1 MKLSGVVG
9 TYSWCP
15 SSSSLTRG
23 LLKVQCAAVREDS
36 HCARRK
42 HLEIAPSRSPWFVSA
57 GLEMMLGWRDG
68 ETRRFTS
75 SFSLYSRPISNFPS
89 SSAFLSITPP
99 SPSNSTLRAAKSISA
114 CNLFCSGRARTWS
127 ACSLQASGGSFQLWR
142 ARMDLYLEP
151 CKDELREEFPAG
163 RCKRRKEGPTTKK
176 QCQASNQAGLGCLW
190 LSGCRPLTSNVTD
203 AQRQT
208 PADIL
213 IRPDKKKCVQW

>member
-89 SSAFLSITPP
+89 SSAFLSITHHHRLATPLSEP
-99 SPSNSTLRAAKSISA
+99 QSLYQHAIYFVRGARERGQPAACRPVVAHSNFGGHGWTSIS
-114 CNLFCSGRARTWS
+114 NLARMNS
-127 ACSLQASGGSFQLWR
+127 EKNFQLEGVSVAKKDRQQKSNAKR
-142 ARMDLYLEP
+142 AI
-151 CKDELREEFPAG
+151 
-163 RCKRRKEGPTTKK
+163 K
-176 QCQASNQAGLGCLW
+176 QA
-190 LSGCRPLTSNVTD
+190 
-203 AQRQT
+203 
-208 PADIL
+208 
-213 IRPDKKKCVQW
+213 